1 MIKNSISKKILTIS
15 CEYRKPKGG
24 VAQVV
29 NLYSQFFETFYHVS
43 TTNPTNKF
51 NKILLF
57 FTAYLKTIFY
67 FTTKKISIVHI
78 HTASYNSFYRKKHFI
93 NLSKCFNKKII
104 LHIHGGGFKDFY
116 KSNPEKIKK
125 YLLKCDEIVALS
137 ENWKVFLTKEIGLNN
152 VTVIP
157 NIIDYPKNKI
167 KNIEQ
172 KSKTNILYLGG
183 ISKNKG
189 FFDICTAVI
198 DNIDFFRTNNIIFT
212 IAGAGNKGSI
222 DSVYS
227 KALNYMDFVGFIS
240 GEKKSNAYKN
250 ADIYILPSY
259 IEGVPLSVL
268 EAMSYK
274 LPIIATNV
282 GGIPDVLKDG
292 INGYMINPG
301 KPNEIFNAI
310 KRMIFLSKDDLN
322 NMKSKSFELVQSH
335 LPKGVESKLIELYLK
350 NCKEKQ

>member
-15 CEYRKPKGG
+15 CEYKKPKGG

-29 NLYSQFFETFYHVS
+29 NSYSQFFETFYHVT
-43 TTNPTNKF
+43 TTNKTSKF

-57 FTAYLKTIFY
+57 FVAYLKTIFY
-67 FTTKKISIVHI
+67 FTTTDIQIVHI
-78 HTASYNSFYRKKHFI
+78 HTASYNSFYRKKHFV
-93 NLSKCFNKKII
+93 NLSNFFNKKII
-104 LHIHGGGFKDFY
+104 IHIHGGGFKDFY

-125 YLLKCDEIVALS
+125 YLLKCNEIVALS
-137 ENWKVFLTKEIGLNN
+137 ESWKVFYENELGLKN

-157 NIIDYPKNKI
+157 NIIDYPKEGIENI
-167 KNIEQ
+167 KKEE
-172 KSKTNILYLGG
+172 KTNILFLGG
-183 ISKNKG
+183 ISKDKG
-189 FFDICTAVI
+189 FFDICSAII
-198 DNIDFFRTNNIIFT
+198 DNIDFFQSNNIKFT
-212 IAGAGNKGSI
+212 IAGAGNISSI
-222 DSVYS
+222 DSDYID
-227 KALNYMDFVGFIS
+227 AINYMDFIGFII
-240 GEKKSNAYKN
+240 GEQKSDAYKN

-282 GGIPDVLKDG
+282 GGIPDILKDG

-301 KPNEIFNAI
+301 KPNEIFDAI